1 MVQGKDGKMRL
12 AQYKDIVILMRSVK
26 SNAGIYVEQLMNMG
40 IPAYADSKSG
50 FFDSMEVETIMN
62 MLTIIDN
69 PRQDIPLVSVLTSA
83 MFNFT
88 DDELAVIKGD
98 NRKISILYWL
108 IRKQEMIQI
117 LLRKFMISLR
127 NLIITENWIIRI
139 PYMKL

>member
-1 MVQGKDGKMRL
+1 MRL

-88 DDELAVIKGD
+88 DDELAVIKEITV
-98 NRKISILYWL
+98 RFHFLILYWL

>member
-1 MVQGKDGKMRL
+1 
-12 AQYKDIVILMRSVK
+12 
-26 SNAGIYVEQLMNMG
+26 
-40 IPAYADSKSG
+40 
-50 FFDSMEVETIMN
+50 MN

-98 NRKISILYWL
+98 SRRFHFLILYWL

-117 LLRKFMISLR
+117 LLRKFMIL
-127 NLIITENWIIRI
+127 
-139 PYMKL
+139 